1 MMTHI
6 VIFYT
11 FVFTKIFYMKRN
23 FNFRAL
29 AGAFAVLILA
39 SCNND
44 NVEDSVLPEAQ
55 SENLKLDQPNELEK
69 VCYYVDQYWS
79 SAAVLKTTLKT
90 TADTNFMNAQ
100 MTKIASLWG
109 RTNPTL
115 RFVDDP
121 SNPNSTYN
129 AISYSTGKIYYGYA
143 IYDDAKA
150 KGGDIVNAMI
160 LAHEYGHQLQYI
172 FGLPSVSEST
182 ARPNELEADG
192 FAGYYL
198 RRPNGYNQTSF
209 AQIAAAYEFAQSI
222 GDYQTTSAG
231 HHGTPP
237 QRRSAVRLGFLLGQ
251 YDLTA
256 SAFDYNFFYYYQG
269 VLNGTYKMAK
279 NTQYPELDAYM
290 SQYMDEL
297 KKIQSGEI
305 SAEEFKELK

>member
-1 MMTHI
+1 
-6 VIFYT
+6 
-11 FVFTKIFYMKRN
+11 MKRT
-23 FNFRAL
+23 FHFPIVLGAIAAL
-29 AGAFAVLILA
+29 SLSA
-39 SCNND
+39 CND
-44 NVEDSVLPEAQ
+44 DTLETPVQQEQQA
-55 SENLKLDQPNELEK
+55 ENLKIDQPNELEK

-79 SAAVLKTTLKT
+79 SSAVLTTTLPNST
-90 TADTNFMNAQ
+90 DTNFMNSQ
-100 MTKIASLWG
+100 MTTIAGMWG
-109 RTNPTL
+109 RTAPTL
-115 RFVDDP
+115 RFVNDP

-143 IYDDAKA
+143 IYADAKN
-150 KGGDIVNAMI
+150 KGGNIVNAMI

-231 HHGTPP
+231 HHGTPS

-251 YDLTA
+251 YDLSA

-279 NTQYPELDAYM
+279 NSQYPELDNYM
-290 SQYMDEL
+290 KQYLEEL
-297 KKIQSGEI
+297 KQIQNGEI
-305 SAEEFKELK
+305 SAEEFKNLK

>member
-1 MMTHI
+1 
-6 VIFYT
+6 
-11 FVFTKIFYMKRN
+11 MKRN
-23 FNFRAL
+23 IHFPILLGAL
-29 AGAFAVLILA
+29 AALSLSA
-39 SCNND
+39 CND
-44 NVEDSVLPEAQ
+44 DTMETPVQPVQQAESLTI
-55 SENLKLDQPNELEK
+55 DQPNALEK

-79 SAAVLKTTLKT
+79 SSSVLLASLQNST
-90 TADTNFMNAQ
+90 DTNFMNSQ
-100 MTKIASLWG
+100 MTKIAGMWG
-109 RTNPTL
+109 RSNPTL
-115 RFVDDP
+115 RFVNDP
-121 SNPNSTYN
+121 SNYNSTYN

-143 IYDDAKA
+143 IYYDAKS

-172 FGLPSVSEST
+172 FGLPSVTEST

-222 GDYQTTSAG
+222 GDYQTNSAG

-279 NTQYPELDAYM
+279 NSKYPELDAYM
-290 SQYMDEL
+290 KPYLDEI
-297 KKIQSGEI
+297 KKLQTGEI
-305 SAEEFKELK
+305 SAEEFKNLK

>member
-1 MMTHI
+1 
-6 VIFYT
+6 
-11 FVFTKIFYMKRN
+11 MKRN
-23 FNFRAL
+23 FHFPIVL
-29 AGAFAVLILA
+29 GAIAVFSLSA
-39 SCNND
+39 CNND
-44 NVEDSVLPEAQ
+44 TLETPVQQEQ
-55 SENLKLDQPNELEK
+55 QTENLKIDQPNELEK

-79 SAAVLKTTLKT
+79 SSSVLLTSLQNST
-90 TADTNFMNAQ
+90 DTNFMNSQ
-100 MTKIASLWG
+100 MTKIASMWG
-109 RTNPTL
+109 RSNPTL
-115 RFVDDP
+115 RFVNDP
-121 SNPNSTYN
+121 SNFNSTYN

-143 IYDDAKA
+143 IYYDAKS

-209 AQIAAAYEFAQSI
+209 TQIAAAYEFAQSI

-231 HHGTPP
+231 HHGTPA

-251 YDLTA
+251 YDLSA
-256 SAFDYNFFYYYQG
+256 SDFDYNFFYYYQG

-279 NTQYPELDAYM
+279 NSQYPELDNYM
-290 SQYMDEL
+290 KQYLEEL
-297 KKIQSGEI
+297 KQIQNGEI
-305 SAEEFKELK
+305 SAEEFKNLK

>member
-1 MMTHI
+1 MKKNFHFPI
-6 VIFYT
+6 VLGAIA
-11 FVFTKIFYMKRN
+11 
-23 FNFRAL
+23 AL
-29 AGAFAVLILA
+29 SLSA
-39 SCNND
+39 CND
-44 NVEDSVLPEAQ
+44 DTLETPVQQEQQA
-55 SENLKLDQPNELEK
+55 ENLKIDQPNELEK

-79 SAAVLKTTLKT
+79 SSAVLTTTLPNS
-90 TADTNFMNAQ
+90 ADTNFMNSQ
-100 MTKIASLWG
+100 MTTIAGMWG
-109 RTNPTL
+109 RTAPTL
-115 RFVDDP
+115 RFVNDP

-143 IYDDAKA
+143 IYADAKN
-150 KGGDIVNAMI
+150 KGGNIVNAMI

-279 NTQYPELDAYM
+279 NSQYPELDNYM
-290 SQYMDEL
+290 KQYLEEL
-297 KKIQSGEI
+297 KQIQNGEI
-305 SAEEFKELK
+305 SAEEFKNLK

>member
-1 MMTHI
+1 MK
-6 VIFYT
+6 
-11 FVFTKIFYMKRN
+11 KIFH
-23 FNFRAL
+23 FPLVLGAVAAL
-29 AGAFAVLILA
+29 SLSA
-39 SCNND
+39 CND
-44 NVEDSVLPEAQ
+44 DTMETPVQQERQ
-55 SENLKLDQPNELEK
+55 TENLKIDQPNELEK
-69 VCYYVDQYWS
+69 VCYYVDQNWS
-79 SAAVLKTTLKT
+79 SSAVLTTTLPNST
-90 TADTNFMNAQ
+90 DTNFMNSQ
-100 MTKIASLWG
+100 MSTIAGMWG
-109 RTNPTL
+109 RTAPTL
-115 RFVDDP
+115 RFVNDP

-143 IYDDAKA
+143 IYADAKN
-150 KGGDIVNAMI
+150 KGGNIVNAMI

-231 HHGTPP
+231 HHGTPA

-279 NTQYPELDAYM
+279 NSQYPELDNYM
-290 SQYMDEL
+290 KQYLEEL
-297 KKIQSGEI
+297 KQIQNGEI
-305 SAEEFKELK
+305 SAEEFKNLK

>member
-1 MMTHI
+1 
-6 VIFYT
+6 
-11 FVFTKIFYMKRN
+11 MKRN
-23 FNFRAL
+23 LNLRFIVASIAAL
-29 AGAFAVLILA
+29 CLSA
-39 SCNND
+39 CND
-44 NVEDSVLPEAQ
+44 DSMETPVQQEQ
-55 SENLKLDQPNELEK
+55 TKNLKPEQPNALEK

-79 SAAVLKTTLKT
+79 SSAVLTTSLQNST
-90 TADTNFMNAQ
+90 DTSFMNSQ

-109 RTNPTL
+109 RSNPTL
-115 RFVDDP
+115 RFVNDP
-121 SNPNSTYN
+121 SNYNSTYN

-143 IYDDAKA
+143 IYYDAKS

-172 FGLPSVSEST
+172 FGLPTVSEST

-209 AQIAAAYEFAQSI
+209 TQIAAAYEFAQSI
-222 GDYQTTSAG
+222 GDYQTTSPG
-231 HHGTPP
+231 HHGTPA

-256 SAFDYNFFYYYQG
+256 AAFDYNFFYYYQG
-269 VLNGTYKMAK
+269 VLNGTYKMGK
-279 NTQYPELDAYM
+279 NTQYSEIDAYM

-297 KKIQSGEI
+297 RKIQSGEI
-305 SAEEFKELK
+305 SAEEFKQLK

>member
-1 MMTHI
+1 
-6 VIFYT
+6 
-11 FVFTKIFYMKRN
+11 MKRN
-23 FNFRAL
+23 FSFPILLGAIAAL
-29 AGAFAVLILA
+29 SLSA
-39 SCNND
+39 CND
-44 NVEDSVLPEAQ
+44 DTMDTPVQPEQ
-55 SENLKLDQPNELEK
+55 QTENLKIDQPNALEK

-79 SAAVLKTTLKT
+79 SSAVLLTSLQNST
-90 TADTNFMNAQ
+90 DTNFMNGQ
-100 MTKIASLWG
+100 MTKIAGMWG
-109 RTNPTL
+109 RSNPTL
-115 RFVDDP
+115 RFVNDP
-121 SNPNSTYN
+121 SNYNSTYN

-143 IYDDAKA
+143 IYYDAKS

-172 FGLPSVSEST
+172 FGLPSVTEST

-209 AQIAAAYEFAQSI
+209 TQIAAAYEFAQSI
-222 GDYQTTSAG
+222 GDYQTNSAG

-279 NTQYPELDAYM
+279 NSKYPELDAYM
-290 SQYMDEL
+290 KPYLDEI
-297 KKIQSGEI
+297 KKLQTGEI
-305 SAEEFKELK
+305 SAEEFKNLQ

>member
-1 MMTHI
+1 
-6 VIFYT
+6 
-11 FVFTKIFYMKRN
+11 MKRN

-29 AGAFAVLILA
+29 AGAFAVLTLA
-39 SCNND
+39 ACNND
-44 NVEDSVLPEAQ
+44 NVEDTVVPEAQ
-55 SENLKLDQPNELEK
+55 VENLKLDQPNELEK
-69 VCYYVDQYWS
+69 VCYYVDQYWNS
-79 SAAVLKTTLKT
+79 SAVLTTTLQT

-109 RTNPTL
+109 RSNPTL
-115 RFVDDP
+115 RFVNDP
-121 SNPNSTYN
+121 SNYNSTYN

-143 IYDDAKA
+143 IYYDAKS

-297 KKIQSGEI
+297 RKIQSGEI
-305 SAEEFKELK
+305 SAEEFKDLK

>member
-1 MMTHI
+1 
-6 VIFYT
+6 
-11 FVFTKIFYMKRN
+11 MKKN
-23 FNFRAL
+23 FNFCLL
-29 AGAFAVLILA
+29 AGAFAAFTLA
-39 SCNND
+39 ACND
-44 NVEDSVLPEAQ
+44 DRIEEPVLPEAQ
-55 SENLKLDQPNELEK
+55 TDNLKLDQPNDLEK

-79 SAAVLKTTLKT
+79 SASVLKTTLKT

-109 RTNPTL
+109 RSNPTL
-115 RFVDDP
+115 RFVDDA

-143 IYDDAKA
+143 IYYDAKA

-172 FGLPSVSEST
+172 FGLPTVSEST

-198 RRPNGYNQTSF
+198 RRPNGYNQTTF
-209 AQIAAAYEFAQSI
+209 AQIASAYEFAQSI
-222 GDYQTTSAG
+222 GDYQTTSSG

-297 KKIQSGEI
+297 RKIQTGEI

>member
-1 MMTHI
+1 
-6 VIFYT
+6 
-11 FVFTKIFYMKRN
+11 MKRN
-23 FNFRAL
+23 IHFPILLGAIAAL
-29 AGAFAVLILA
+29 SLSA
-39 SCNND
+39 CND
-44 NVEDSVLPEAQ
+44 DTMETPALPDQQTE
-55 SENLKLDQPNELEK
+55 SLTIDQPNALEK

-79 SAAVLKTTLKT
+79 SSSVLLTSLQNST
-90 TADTNFMNAQ
+90 DTNFMNSQ
-100 MTKIASLWG
+100 MTKISGMWG
-109 RTNPTL
+109 RSNPTL
-115 RFVDDP
+115 RFVNDP
-121 SNPNSTYN
+121 SNYNSTYN

-143 IYDDAKA
+143 IYYDAKS

-172 FGLPSVSEST
+172 FGLPSVTEST

-222 GDYQTTSAG
+222 GDYQTNSAG

-279 NTQYPELDAYM
+279 NSQYPELDAYM
-290 SQYMDEL
+290 KPYLDEI
-297 KKIQSGEI
+297 KKLQTGEI
-305 SAEEFKELK
+305 SAEEFKNLK